1 MPVEA
6 SDPATSLPDTID
18 GVGFLAPPPSSFKSK
33 YEEREYL
40 KGRLA
45 AAFRIFG
52 RFNLTEGAAGH
63 ITARDPVEPDTFWVN
78 PFGVDFNLI
87 TKSSLLRVTHDGK
100 IVDPGTVGVL
110 NKPAFTIHGAIHAAR
125 PDVVCAAHTHSVY
138 GRAICALGKPLDML
152 TLEACMFY
160 DDYCIYDGK
169 GVVLA
174 SRDADDG
181 EAVAKALGGKK
192 AAILKNHGL
201 LTTGSTIEETVHWFY
216 TLEKVCQVQLLTD
229 AAARGRGVEASI
241 ITDEE
246 AQQTRELVGTPKSGW
261 FSGRMLFEL
270 VDVETK
276 KDYLA

>member
-45 AAFRIFG
+45 AAFCIFG
-52 RFNLTEGAAGH
+52 YFNLTEGAARH

-87 TKSSLLRVTHDGK
+87 TKSSLLRVTYDGK
-100 IVDPGTVGVL
+100 IVNPGTVGVL
-110 NKPAFTIHGAIHAAR
+110 NKPAFTIHGAIYAAR

-160 DDYCIYDGK
+160 DVCHFKCPIELIVPLSHSLLNLNQDYYIYDSK

-174 SRDADDG
+174 SDDG

-201 LTTGSTIEETVHWFY
+201 LTTGSTIEEIVHWFY
-216 TLEKVCQVQLLTD
+216 TLEKVCQV
-229 AAARGRGVEASI
+229 
-241 ITDEE
+241 
-246 AQQTRELVGTPKSGW
+246 
-261 FSGRMLFEL
+261 
-270 VDVETK
+270 
-276 KDYLA
+276 